1 MKSLKTAEEKNELHK
16 VLYEVTVDENQKPL
30 DVKKVFAE
38 MDTVPENQCDGVM
51 QRLVGAF

>member
-51 QRLVGAF
+51 